1 MEIVNFTPYAA
12 LAGGALIGLSASLL
26 MLASGRIAGIAGI
39 LGGLFRPVPGEWGW
53 RIAFLVGLL
62 LGPMLVGL
70 LGGRVPAPS
79 FQTGTLGMIA
89 AGLLVGFG
97 TRLGAGCTSGHGVC
111 GLARLSPRSLAAT
124 LIFMTAAIVTVYLLR
139 HLVGG

>member
-26 MLASGRIAGIAGI
+26 MLANDRIAGVSGI
-39 LGGLFRPVPGEWGW
+39 LGGLFTPAPGDRGW

-62 LGPMLVGL
+62 LGPVAVGL
-70 LGGRVPAPS
+70 LGGEVPLPQ
-79 FQTGTLGMIA
+79 FQTGPFGMIA

-97 TRLGAGCTSGHGVC
+97 VRLGAGCTSGHGVC

-124 LIFMTAAIVTVYLLR
+124 LIFMTVAVATVYLLR
-139 HLVGG
+139 HLVGS